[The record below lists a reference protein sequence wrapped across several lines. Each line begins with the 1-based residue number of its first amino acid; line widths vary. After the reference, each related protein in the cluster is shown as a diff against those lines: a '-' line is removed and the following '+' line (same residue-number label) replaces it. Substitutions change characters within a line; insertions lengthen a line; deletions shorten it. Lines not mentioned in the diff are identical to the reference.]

1 MPETKKTIEV
11 SIAPFPDTEQIN
23 FRVEHDKLSEQ
34 LKAKKRE
41 VKFLEKDM
49 QNLQSKIIGWGNP
62 YDESQ
67 WMISVYQQIT
77 S

>member
-1 MPETKKTIEV
+1 MIDLQIV
-11 SIAPFPDTEQIN
+11 PFTEAVQIN
-23 FRVEHDKLSEQ
+23 FKGEHDKLTEQ

-62 YDESQ
+62 YVESE
-67 WMISVYQQIT
+67 
-77 S
+77 